1 MDLAPY
7 SMFKEGIM
15 FSRVKFFVFVLALAL
30 LLPFGC
36 KKADEEAELKI
47 DYEEYTL
54 ANGLEVVLH
63 EDKSDPIAAV
73 AVQYHVGSNREEVG
87 RTGFAHLFEHMMFQE
102 SQHVG
107 QDQFF
112 KKIQS
117 AGGTLNGGTS
127 RDGTIYFQVVPRNAL
142 EMVLWLEADRLGFLT
157 PKVTQEAF
165 ANQQNV
171 VKNEKR
177 QGENRPYGYTSHI
190 LGKLLYP
197 EGHPYNWTVIGS
209 MADLTLATLKDVHEF
224 HGKWYRPNNA
234 TLVVAGDYDKEQTKQ
249 WIEKYFGEI
258 ESGEPKDDPKPQP
271 VTLDEIKMA
280 YWEDKYA
287 NVPQLNMVFPT
298 VEQYHPDAY
307 ALSFLGQLFSYG
319 KKAPLYNVI
328 VEEKKLAP
336 SVSGYQRSNE
346 IAGEFAIRIQTFPKI
361 DLDNITAAI
370 AESFQRFETESFT
383 EEDVERIKAG
393 LETQFYNSMSSIL
406 GKSFQL
412 ARYNEYAGS
421 PGYVTTDLENIKAVT
436 KADILRVYETYVKD
450 KPYVMTSFV
459 PKGQLDLIVEGS
471 EAFTIE
477 EEAATAEKIAAERP
491 VEEFK
496 VEPIPTSFDR
506 SQEPPIGS
514 DPEITLPSVW
524 KDELSNGIKMYGIQ
538 HTELPL
544 VQFSMT
550 IKGGQLLD
558 DLNKVGVAN
567 LITDMMM
574 EGTKNKTPIELEEA
588 IEELG
593 ANIFM
598 YTSRE
603 AIIVNVNCLTSKFN
617 DVYQLVEEIL
627 LEPRWDEKE
636 FERVKKQTVE
646 NINRSKVRPTTV
658 ARNVFNKLVYGDK
671 HIFSIS
677 SLGTAESVEAIV
689 IDDLKDFYAKN
700 FSPSITHVAIVGNI
714 TKQDAVNT
722 FKSLEEKW
730 AAKEIAFPEFELPA
744 LPDKPVVYF
753 VDFPGARQSVI
764 NIGYLTMP
772 ATDPDYYPAYVMNYK
787 LGGSFNGFVNL
798 ILREEKGYTYG
809 ARTGFSGSL
818 QPGTFVASS
827 QVQSQATLE
836 SVQIFRDLMLKYR
849 EGIAPE
855 DLQFT
860 KDALVKSNARNF
872 ETLGALMGI
881 LNNIATYNRPDDYIK
896 QREAFVKD
904 LTAEQHKALA
914 QKLIDPDKMIYLV
927 VGDAATQMKSLEK
940 LGLGDVTLIEQK

>member
-1 MDLAPY
+1 MH
-7 SMFKEGIM
+7 
-15 FSRVKFFVFVLALAL
+15 SRLKTLIFILVLALIVPVA
-30 LLPFGC
+30 C
-36 KKADEEAELKI
+36 TKKAAEEAELKI
-47 DYEEYTL
+47 DYEQYKLE
-54 ANGLEVVLH
+54 NGLEVVLH
-63 EDKSDPIAAV
+63 EDRSDPIAAV

-112 KKIQS
+112 KKIQA

-127 RDGTIYFQVVPRNAL
+127 RDGTIYFQVVPKNAL

-157 PKVTQEAF
+157 PKITQEAF

-177 QGENRPYGYTSHI
+177 QSENRPYGYTTHI

-209 MADLTLATLKDVHEF
+209 MEDLTLSTLKDVHEF
-224 HGKWYRPNNA
+224 HDMWYRPNNA
-234 TLVVAGDYDKEQTKQ
+234 TLVVAGDFDREQTKQ

-258 ESGEPKDDPKPQP
+258 ASGEAKDDPKSQP
-271 VTLDEIKMA
+271 VTLDNIKMA

-287 NVPQLNMVFPT
+287 NAPELNMVIPT
-298 VEQYHPDAY
+298 LEQYQPDAY

-319 KKAPLYNVI
+319 KKAPLYKVI

-336 SVSGYQRSNE
+336 TVSGYQRSNE
-346 IAGEFAIRIQTFPKI
+346 IAGEFAIRIRTFPKVNLN
-361 DLDNITAAI
+361 DVKDAI

-421 PGYVTTDLENIKAVT
+421 PGYVTTDLEKIKAVT
-436 KADILRVYETYVKD
+436 KEDILRVYETYIKD
-450 KPYVMTSFV
+450 KSYVMTSFV

-471 EAFTIE
+471 ESFTIE
-477 EEAATAEKIAAERP
+477 EEAAAAEKIVAERA

-506 SQEPPIGS
+506 SQEPAIGP
-514 DPEITLPSVW
+514 DPEITIPSIW
-524 KDELSNGIKMYGIQ
+524 KDEFSNGIKIYGIE

-558 DLNKVGVAN
+558 DMNKVGVAN

-593 ANIFM
+593 ANIYM

-603 AIIVNVNCLTSKFN
+603 ALSVSVNCLTSKFN
-617 DVYQLVEEIL
+617 EVFKLLEEIL

-636 FERVKKQTVE
+636 FDRVKKQTIE
-646 NINRSKVRPTTV
+646 NINRSKVRPTSV
-658 ARNVFNKLVYGDK
+658 ASNVFNKLVYGDK
-671 HIFSIS
+671 HVFSIS
-677 SLGTAESVEAIV
+677 TLGTMESVDAIT
-689 IDDLKDFYAKN
+689 IDDLKAYYEKN
-700 FSPSITHVAIVGNI
+700 FSPSITNVTIVGNI
-714 TKQDAVNT
+714 SQQDAVST

-730 AAKEIAFPEFELPA
+730 AAKDVAFPEFELPA
-744 LPDKPVVYF
+744 PLEKPMVCF
-753 VDFPGARQSVI
+753 LDFPGARQSVI
-764 NIGYLTMP
+764 NIGNLAMP
-772 ATDPDYYPAYVMNYK
+772 ATDVDYYPAYVMNYK

-809 ARTGFSGSL
+809 ARTGFSGYL

-836 SVQIFRDLMLKYR
+836 SVQIFRDLMLEYR

-872 ETLGALMGI
+872 ETLGALLGI

-896 QREAFVKD
+896 LREEFVKN
-904 LTAEQHKALA
+904 LTPEAHKDLA
-914 QKLIDPDKMIYLV
+914 QKHIDPDHMIYLV

-940 LGLGDVTLIEQK
+940 LGLGKVTLIEQK

>member
-1 MDLAPY
+1 ML
-7 SMFKEGIM
+7 
-15 FSRVKFFVFVLALAL
+15 SRKKFFIFILAFAL
-30 LLPFGC
+30 IVPIAC
-36 KKADEEAELKI
+36 TKKAAEEAELKI
-47 DYEEYTL
+47 DYEQYTL

-63 EDKSDPIAAV
+63 EDRSDPITAV

-87 RTGFAHLFEHMMFQE
+87 LTGFAHLFEHMMFQE

-112 KKIQS
+112 KKIQG

-157 PKVTQEAF
+157 PKITQEAF
-165 ANQQNV
+165 ANQQDV

-177 QGENRPYGYTSHI
+177 QVVDNRPYGHTTHI
-190 LGKLLYP
+190 IGKLLYP

-209 MADLTLATLKDVHEF
+209 MEDLTLATLKDVHEF
-224 HGKWYRPNNA
+224 HDKWYLPGNA
-234 TLVVAGDYDKEQTKQ
+234 TLVVAGDFDREQTKQ
-249 WIEKYFGEI
+249 WIEKYYGEI
-258 ESGEPKDDPKPQP
+258 ESGETRGDPEPQP
-271 VTLDEIKMA
+271 VTLDGTKMA
-280 YWEDKYA
+280 YWEDNFSKS
-287 NVPQLNMVFPT
+287 PELSMVIPT

-307 ALSFLGQLFSYG
+307 ALSFLSQLFAFG
-319 KKAPLYNVI
+319 KKAPLYKVI

-336 SVSGYQRSNE
+336 SAIGYQMSNE
-346 IAGEFAIRIQTFPKI
+346 VAGEFLIRIRTFP
-361 DLDNITAAI
+361 NINLNDVNDAV
-370 AESFQRFETESFT
+370 AESFRRFETESFT

-393 LETQFYNSMSSIL
+393 LETQFYNAISSIL

-412 ARYNEYAGS
+412 ARYNEYGGS
-421 PGYVTTDLENIKAVT
+421 PGYITTDLENIKAVT
-436 KADILRVYETYVKD
+436 KADILRVYETYIKD

-459 PKGQLDLIVEGS
+459 PKGQVDLIVEGS
-471 EAFTIE
+471 ESFTIV
-477 EEAATAEKIAAERP
+477 EEAVEAEKIAAERP

-506 SQEPPIGS
+506 SQEPPIGP
-514 DPEITLPSVW
+514 DPEITLPTIW
-524 KDELSNGIKMYGIQ
+524 KDELSNGIKIYGIE

-558 DLNKVGVAN
+558 DINKVGVAN
-567 LITDMMM
+567 LVTDMLM

-588 IEELG
+588 IDDLG
-593 ANIFM
+593 ANIYM
-598 YTSRE
+598 YTGRE
-603 AIIVNVNCLTSKFN
+603 AITLSVNCLTSKLN

-636 FERVKKQTVE
+636 FDRVKKQTIE
-646 NINRSKVRPTTV
+646 NINRSKVNPSAV

-671 HIFSIS
+671 HIFSITT
-677 SLGTAESVEAIV
+677 LGTMESVDAIT
-689 IDDLKDFYAKN
+689 IDDLKTFYAKN

-714 TKQDAVNT
+714 SKQDAVNA
-722 FKSLEEKW
+722 FKALEEKW

-744 LPDKPVVYF
+744 PPEKPMVYF
-753 VDFPGARQSVI
+753 VDIPGARQSVI
-764 NIGYLTMP
+764 NIGNLAMP

-798 ILREEKGYTYG
+798 VLREEKGYTYG

-818 QPGTFVASS
+818 QPGTFAASS
-827 QVQSQATLE
+827 SVQSPATLE

-855 DLQFT
+855 HLQFT
-860 KDALVKSNARNF
+860 KDALVKSNARSF
-872 ETLGALMGI
+872 ETLGALLGI
-881 LNNIATYNRPDDYIK
+881 LNNIATYNRPNDYIK
-896 QREAFVKD
+896 LREEFVKN
-904 LTAEQHKALA
+904 LTAEAHKELA
-914 QKLIDPDKMIYLV
+914 QKHIDPARMIYLV

-940 LGLGDVTLIEQK
+940 LGLGKVTLIEQK

>member
-1 MDLAPY
+1 MH
-7 SMFKEGIM
+7 
-15 FSRVKFFVFVLALAL
+15 SRLKTLIFILVMALVVPVA
-30 LLPFGC
+30 C
-36 KKADEEAELKI
+36 TKKAAEQAELKI
-47 DYEEYTL
+47 DFEKYTL

-63 EDKSDPIAAV
+63 EDKSDPITAV
-73 AVQYHVGSNREEVG
+73 AIQYHVGSNREEMSH
-87 RTGFAHLFEHMMFQE
+87 TGFAHLFEHMMFQE

-112 KKIQS
+112 RKIQA

-127 RDGTIYFQVVPRNAL
+127 RDGTVYFEVVPKNAL

-157 PKVTQEAF
+157 PTITQEAF

-177 QGENRPYGYTSHI
+177 QGENRPYGYTQHI

-224 HGKWYRPNNA
+224 HDKWYRPGNA
-234 TLVVAGDYDKEQTKQ
+234 TLVVAGDFDREQTKQ
-249 WIEKYFGEI
+249 LIEKYYGEI
-258 ESGEPKDDPKPQP
+258 ESGESRDDPKPQP
-271 VTLDEIKMA
+271 VTLESIKMA
-280 YWEDKYA
+280 YWEDTFAKS
-287 NVPQLNMVFPT
+287 PELTMVIPT
-298 VEQYHPDAY
+298 VEEYHPDDY
-307 ALSFLGQLFSYG
+307 ALSFLSQLFAYG
-319 KKAPLYNVI
+319 KKAPLYKVI

-336 SVSGYQRSNE
+336 SVIGYQMSNE
-346 IAGEFAIRIQTFPKI
+346 IAGEFMIRIRAFPNI
-361 DLDNITAAI
+361 DLDDVNNAV

-393 LETQFYNSMSSIL
+393 LETQFYNGISSIL

-421 PGYVTTDLENIKAVT
+421 PGYITTDLEKIKAVT
-436 KADILRVYETYVKD
+436 KEDILRVYEFYIKD

-459 PKGQLDLIVEGS
+459 PKGQVDLIVEGS
-471 EAFTIE
+471 EPFAIVE
-477 EEAATAEKIAAERP
+477 EDAEAEKIAAERP

-496 VEPIPTSFDR
+496 VEPIPSSFDR
-506 SQEPPIGS
+506 SQEPLIGP
-514 DPEITLPSVW
+514 DPEITLPTIW
-524 KDELSNGIKMYGIQ
+524 KDELSNGIKLFGIEQ
-538 HTELPL
+538 TELPL
-544 VQFSMT
+544 VQFSMM

-558 DLNKVGVAN
+558 DMDKAGVAN

-588 IEELG
+588 IDELG
-593 ANIFM
+593 ANIYM
-598 YTSRE
+598 YTSQE
-603 AIIVNVNCLTSKFN
+603 AITLSVNCLRSKLD
-617 DVYQLVEEIL
+617 DVYNLVEEIL

-636 FERVKKQTVE
+636 FDRVKKQTIE
-646 NINRSKVRPTTV
+646 NINRSKVNPAAV
-658 ARNVFNKLVYGDK
+658 ARNVFNELVYGDK
-671 HIFSIS
+671 HIFSVPT
-677 SLGTAESVEAIV
+677 LGTMESVEAIT
-689 IDDLKDFYAKN
+689 IDDLKAFYARN
-700 FSPSITHVAIVGNI
+700 FSPSITNVAIVGNI
-714 TKQDAVNT
+714 SKEDAVNT
-722 FKSLEEKW
+722 FKTLEEKW
-730 AAKEIAFPEFELPA
+730 EAKDVAFPEFELPA
-744 LPDKPVVYF
+744 PLEKSMVYF
-753 VDFPGARQSVI
+753 VDIPGARQSVI
-764 NIGYLTMP
+764 NIGNLSIS

-827 QVQSQATLE
+827 SVQSPATLE

-849 EGIAPE
+849 EGIVSE

-860 KDALVKSNARNF
+860 KDALIKSDARNF
-872 ETLGALMGI
+872 ETLGALLGI
-881 LNNIATYNRPDDYIK
+881 LNNVATYNRPDDYIK
-896 QREAFVKD
+896 KREEFVKG
-904 LTAEQHKALA
+904 LTADQHKELA
-914 QKLIDPDKMIYLV
+914 RKYIDPDRMIYLV

-940 LGLGDVTLIEQK
+940 LGLGKVALIDQK